1 MTDDTNDTTCAGP
14 CRKKKPELGA
24 ITTGAA
30 ILGLTVAL
38 AGCPPMLAQ
47 PEYGVAADDDDSAEV
62 GDDDDST
69 EDVNQPLYGAAADG
83 D

>member
-1 MTDDTNDTTCAGP
+1 MSDDTCTGP
-14 CRKKKPELGA
+14 CRKKKPDLAA

-47 PEYGVAADDDDSAEV
+47 PEYGVAVDDDDSADV
-62 GDDDDST
+62 TDDDDST
-69 EDVNQPLYGAAADG
+69 DEPDQPLYGTATDP